1 MSKKRE
7 GTINTPITYDVL
19 KWIDEHG
26 WTKASDMYN
35 VLAVHNT
42 IDDRLE
48 FLLGR
53 DLIESKMVE
62 SGRMHKEYH
71 ITPKGKAYI
80 LTLMVAVSIDD
91 DRIDIDNCE
100 IVETMHSILKRCR

>member
-48 FLLGR
+48 LLLGR
-53 DLIESKMVE
+53 GLIECKMIE
-62 SGRMHKEYH
+62 TGRMHKEYNV
-71 ITPKGKAYI
+71 TPKGRAYI
-80 LTLMVAVSIDD
+80 LALMVAVSIDD
-91 DRIDIDNCE
+91 DRIDIDYGK
-100 IVETMHSILKRCR
+100 IAETMRGILKKSR